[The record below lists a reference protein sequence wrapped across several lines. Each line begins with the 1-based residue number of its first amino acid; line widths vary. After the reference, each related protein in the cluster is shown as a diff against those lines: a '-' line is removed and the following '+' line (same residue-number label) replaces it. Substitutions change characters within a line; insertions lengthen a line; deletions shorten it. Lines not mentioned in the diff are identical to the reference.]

1 MLILILI
8 KKLLKIKNENKL
20 RIKEVRDLIN
30 KGLSIEE
37 IADVLKVGKGE
48 ILLIKELY
56 LKLKKIVDFLSDRRV
71 LAGIGIG
78 IVISTLLMIN
88 TKIQYNLSR
97 YKIEMKAREY
107 GMEYKDE
114 HKVIEKTPSNNSNNK
129 DVKK

>member
-1 MLILILI
+1 M
-8 KKLLKIKNENKL
+8 
-20 RIKEVRDLIN
+20 
-30 KGLSIEE
+30 
-37 IADVLKVGKGE
+37 
-48 ILLIKELY
+48 
-56 LKLKKIVDFLSDRRV
+56 VDFLSDRKV

-114 HKVIEKTPSNNSNNK
+114 HKVIEKVPSNNSNNK